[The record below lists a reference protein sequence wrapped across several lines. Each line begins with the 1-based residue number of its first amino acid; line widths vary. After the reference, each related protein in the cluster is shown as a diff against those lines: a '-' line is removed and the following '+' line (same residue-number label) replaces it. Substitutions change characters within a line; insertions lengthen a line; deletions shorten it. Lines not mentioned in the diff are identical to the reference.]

1 MTEPA
6 PGPPGTGPTGPTGT
20 QPTGPTQ
27 PTSPTEPT
35 GAGPLHTEAHG
46 HAQQAVIGQ
55 GVQHNYFYG
64 ASGAARPG
72 VVLSTLVPPPSI
84 LVGHA
89 GRLASLTA
97 RCRSLLTAG
106 GSTAL
111 ALFRGPGGCGKSALA
126 RALAAGLAGEFTDAR
141 LEVDLAGFTPGTA
154 PRDPGEV
161 LAELLRLAGFTGS
174 DIPTGTAAKG
184 QLWRAWTAGKRVLL
198 LLDNARE
205 RAQVEPLLPAPSTD
219 GRCLVLVTS
228 RNRLDGLDAAVH
240 VGVGPL
246 PPEAAVELLLR
257 VAGHGPGE
265 PAGRER
271 ELADLARLCGYL
283 PLALRPV
290 GALLADLDPRVLLRV
305 MRSATRPLEQLD
317 DADREAAA
325 AFAVSYEALSA
336 DLQRVLRTCVWHPG
350 PDFDA
355 DSIGALGGMAPELA
369 TVQLVRLLQ
378 RSMLTRLPQHR
389 YVFHDLFLA
398 YARMQLAAQ
407 DPRETVAA
415 GRSSLYRHLDR
426 VIGTAHALVY
436 GAGEPTIGTG
446 PFDNPDHARLWMGAA
461 AGELA
466 GAARAALTE
475 SWELGGGLAARTA
488 KLLYVEGH
496 DERAGALYEEVLAAA
511 GRAGDERARALAL
524 TALGDIERSAR
535 RFEAAVPLFEE
546 AVRVLAGL
554 GEPAAEADAWRGLG
568 ETARA
573 RGDLDEA
580 VAHFGAALARAGD
593 ADDPAGQGYA
603 LTGLAHVARVRGD
616 LTSAGR
622 DFGRAVEVQRRAD
635 DGIGLAYALRGLGH
649 VERAAGDLDAAD
661 RHFREAM
668 GLHQRA
674 GNRFGQAYALTALG
688 GIARESGRPEE
699 AAVHLGDALVLHRAV
714 NNPAGEAQAYGELAK
729 LARAGGDE
737 AAALAHE
744 AAAATLVPVVPPPGR

>member
-1 MTEPA
+1 V
-6 PGPPGTGPTGPTGT
+6 TGPALGPV
-20 QPTGPTQ
+20 
-27 PTSPTEPT
+27 

-64 ASGAARPG
+64 TSGDARPG
-72 VVLSTLVPPPSI
+72 VVLDTLVPPPSI

-89 GRLASLTA
+89 ERLSSLAAECRSRLTA
-97 RCRSLLTAG
+97 H

-111 ALFRGPGGCGKSALA
+111 ALLRGPGGSGKSALA
-126 RALAAGLAGEFTDAR
+126 RALAADLAGEFTDAR
-141 LEVDLAGFTPGTA
+141 LEVDLAGFTPGAT

-174 DIPTGTAAKG
+174 DIPSGTAAKG
-184 QLWRAWTAGKRVLL
+184 QLWRAWTGGKKVLL

-205 RAQVEPLLPAPSTD
+205 RAQVEPLLAAPSAG

-228 RNRLDGLDAAVH
+228 RNRLDGLDTSVQA
-240 VGVGPL
+240 GIGLL

-257 VAGHGPGE
+257 VAGRD
-265 PAGRER
+265 AGALTGQEQDVA
-271 ELADLARLCGYL
+271 ELARLCGYL

-290 GALLADLDPRVLLRV
+290 GALLADLDPRVLLSV
-305 MRSATRPLEQLD
+305 MRSTTRPLEQLD

-325 AFAVSYEALSA
+325 AFTVSYEALGA

-355 DSIGALGGMAPELA
+355 GSIGALAGMTPELA

-378 RSMLTRLPQHR
+378 RSMLTPLPQHR

-398 YARMQLAAQ
+398 YARQQLAPR

-415 GRSSLYRHLDR
+415 GRSSLYQHLDG
-426 VIGTAHALVY
+426 VVGTAHALVY
-436 GAGEPTIGTG
+436 GAGEPTAGTG
-446 PFDNPDHARLWMGAA
+446 PFDNPDHARVWMGAA
-461 AGELA
+461 AGELQ
-466 GAARAALTE
+466 GAARAALAE
-475 SWELGGGLAARTA
+475 SWDLGGALAARTA
-488 KLLYVEGH
+488 RMLYVEGQ
-496 DERAGALYEEVLAAA
+496 DERAGALYEELLAAA
-511 GRAGDERARALAL
+511 GRAGDERARGQAL
-524 TALGDIERSAR
+524 TALGDIAR
-535 RFEAAVPLFEE
+535 GAGRYDEAVTRFAEAAD
-546 AVRVLAGL
+546 VLARAGD
-554 GEPAAEADAWRGLG
+554 PAGEADAWRGLG

-580 VAHFGAALARAGD
+580 AARFGTALTCARD

-616 LTSAGR
+616 LDAAGVGFR
-622 DFGRAVEVQRRAD
+622 RAAELQRRAD
-635 DGIGLAYALRGLGH
+635 DGLGLAYALRGLGH
-649 VERAAGDLDAAD
+649 VERAGGDLDAAD

-688 GIARESGRPEE
+688 GIAREAGRPDE
-699 AAVHLGDALVLHRAV
+699 AATHLGDALVLHRAV
-714 NNPAGEAQAYGELAK
+714 NNPGGEAQAHRELAT
-729 LARAGGDE
+729 LARTQDDE
-737 AAALAHE
+737 SAARAHE
-744 AAAATLVPVVPPPGR
+744 AAAAALVPATPPSGG